1 MHYVWDQAKR
11 LSNLKKHGIDFV
23 DAIAVLEDELA
34 LTISQIEKGEIRFKT
49 VGMGIKAGVLLVIH
63 AEEGEDTIAII
74 SARPADRSERRQYFE
89 GTMYE

>member
-1 MHYVWDQAKR
+1 MNYVWDPAKR

-34 LTISQIEKGEIRFKT
+34 LTASHIERGETRFKT

-63 AEEGEDTIAII
+63 TEEDEDTIAIV

-89 GTMYE
+89 GTIYE